1 MDAASAVEV
10 SGLSA
15 TPAERW
21 NPLTKL
27 AFLWV
32 FFYVMVAYGLT
43 LLAVFP
49 VLGMAAYWVQQAW
62 VPVVVWVG
70 KSVFGATVQY
80 APNGS
85 GDTSF
90 NWVQVFCELCLA
102 GVLAMITLVC
112 TWRVKRYSVL
122 FEVLRITVRYVLA
135 INMVSYGLAKIFEG
149 QFPAPEVT
157 RLMQPYGE
165 SSPMGLLWTFMGA
178 SKPYTFI
185 AGLAEFVGGVLLLF
199 RRTTLLGALVVAGV
213 MLNVVLLNFC
223 YDVPVKLFSTQLL
236 LMALWLALPDAGR
249 LLNVLLLNRPAPPRE
264 LAPAWLRGWGGVVRW
279 VLKTPYVL
287 WLLGSMAYGMAQT
300 SAQFGPGAPRGP
312 LNGAWKVV
320 EFTHDGK
327 VLPALADD
335 PVRWRVIHIHQAAA
349 GQELPMGG
357 DAVVIAPMSGAS
369 KWMKLNV
376 HDTTLELRW
385 FKQRGVDPGPEAPA
399 DGSFSFALVPR
410 TEDGA
415 SGQLTLDG
423 SLEGKPCKVTMQP
436 VRREDFLL
444 VNRGFHWVNEYP
456 FNR

>member
-1 MDAASAVEV
+1 MHTTLVVEPSAPGAVADA
-10 SGLSA
+10 
-15 TPAERW
+15 RW
-21 NPLTKL
+21 NPVTKL
-27 AFLWV
+27 VFLWV
-32 FFYVMVAYGLT
+32 FFYVMMAYALA
-43 LLAVFP
+43 LVAVFP
-49 VLGMAAYWVQQAW
+49 VVGMVAYYAQQAW

-70 KSVFGATVQY
+70 KGVFGATIQF

-85 GDTSF
+85 GDTSY
-90 NWVQVFCELCLA
+90 NWVQAFCEVCASGLLA
-102 GVLAMITLVC
+102 VGTWAF
-112 TWRVKRYSVL
+112 TWRVKRYGVL
-122 FEVLRITVRYVLA
+122 WEVLRITVRYVLA
-135 INMVSYGLAKIFEG
+135 INMISYGLAKIFEG

-185 AGLAEFVGGVLLLF
+185 AGMAEFVGGVLLLF

-236 LMALWLALPDAGR
+236 LMALWLMLPDAGR
-249 LLNVLLLNRPAPPRE
+249 LLNVLVLNRPAPPRE

-279 VLKTPYVL
+279 VVKTPYVL
-287 WLLGSMAYGMAQT
+287 WLMGSMIYGMAQT

-335 PVRWRVIHIHQAAA
+335 PVRWRVIHIHQAAE

-357 DAVVIAPMSGAS
+357 DAVVIAPMTGAS

-376 HDTTLELRW
+376 HDAALELRW

-399 DGSFSFALVPR
+399 DAQFTFQLVPR
-410 TEDGA
+410 TEDGT
-415 SGQLTLDG
+415 GGRLTLDG
-423 SLEGKPCKVTMQP
+423 TVEGKPCKVTLQP

-444 VNRGFHWVNEYP
+444 VNRGFHWVNEFP